1 MPIACKLEVVRLE
14 NDMKK
19 SLFVKRAQLVS
30 LINLI
35 AQSGIIVTGAVV
47 RLTGSGLGCP
57 TWPNCAP
64 GSLVPVASQVEG
76 FHKYI
81 EFGNRLLTFVV
92 LFASVALLITAV
104 ISKVKKLII
113 WSALPLLG
121 TLLQAILG
129 GITVL
134 TGLNPFTVMFH
145 FLLSIILVAISTLI
159 YRFWSKD
166 KPLKINSSI
175 IRNYIKFFTLSGFIV
190 IILGTITTG
199 SGPHSGDEI
208 AARFNIDTRTIAWIH
223 ADSVLLFIGL
233 LVGLIIL
240 VRTNKELNSL
250 ARLLNSLII
259 LCLIQGL
266 IGYTQWF
273 TNLPWILVGFHVLGS
288 VLIWINLMLIFEK
301 SIYSL
306 KNSIK
311 QI

>member
-1 MPIACKLEVVRLE
+1 
-14 NDMKK
+14 MKK
-19 SLFVKRAQLVS
+19 STLIKRARLVS

-35 AQSGIIVTGAVV
+35 TQSGIIVTGAVV

-92 LFASVALLITAV
+92 LIASIAVLIIAI
-104 ISKVKKLII
+104 ISKNKKII
-113 WSALPLLG
+113 LWSVLPLIG
-121 TLLQAILG
+121 TLLQAVLG

-145 FLLSIILVAISTLI
+145 FLLSIVLVAISTII
-159 YRFWSKD
+159 YRFWSKSN
-166 KPLKINSSI
+166 PIKIQSKL
-175 IRNYIKFFTLSGFIV
+175 IRNYIKFFTLIGFVV
-190 IILGTITTG
+190 ITLGTITTG

-233 LVGLIIL
+233 LIGLILL
-240 VRTNKELNSL
+240 VRTNNTYKSLSKSLNSL
-250 ARLLNSLII
+250 FI
-259 LCLIQGL
+259 LCIIQGF

-288 VLIWINLMLIFEK
+288 VLIWINLMFIFEN

-306 KNSIK
+306 KDRIK

>member
-1 MPIACKLEVVRLE
+1 
-14 NDMKK
+14 MKK
-19 SLFVKRAQLVS
+19 SSLIKRAQLAS
-30 LINLI
+30 LVNLI
-35 AQSGIIVTGAVV
+35 AQSGIIVTGAIV

-92 LFASVALLITAV
+92 LLASVAVLLISV
-104 ISKVKKLII
+104 FSKNKKIII
-113 WSALPLLG
+113 WSTLPLIG
-121 TLLQAILG
+121 TLLQAVLG

-145 FLLSIILVAISTLI
+145 FLLSIILVAISTIIYKFWAVTKPTKISSTLI
-159 YRFWSKD
+159 K
-166 KPLKINSSI
+166 
-175 IRNYIKFFTLSGFIV
+175 NYIKFFSLIGFIV
-190 IILGTITTG
+190 IVLGTITTG

-208 AARFNIDTRTIAWIH
+208 AARFNIDTRIIAWIH

-233 LVGLIIL
+233 LIGLIIL
-240 VRTNKELNSL
+240 SRTNQELKSL
-250 ARLLNSLII
+250 SKNLNTLFI
-259 LCLIQGL
+259 LCIVQGF

-273 TNLPWILVGFHVLGS
+273 TNLPWVLVGFHVLGS
-288 VLIWINLMLIFEK
+288 VLIWINLMVIFEK

-306 KNSIK
+306 KNRIK

>member
-1 MPIACKLEVVRLE
+1 
-14 NDMKK
+14 MKK
-19 SLFVKRAQLVS
+19 SSLIKRAQLAS
-30 LINLI
+30 LVNLI
-35 AQSGIIVTGAVV
+35 AQSGIIVTGAIV

-92 LFASVALLITAV
+92 LLASVAVLLISV
-104 ISKVKKLII
+104 FSKNKKIII
-113 WSALPLLG
+113 WSTLPLIG
-121 TLLQAILG
+121 TLLQAVLG

-145 FLLSIILVAISTLI
+145 FLLSIILVAISTFIYKFWAVTKPTKISSTLI
-159 YRFWSKD
+159 K
-166 KPLKINSSI
+166 
-175 IRNYIKFFTLSGFIV
+175 NYIKFFSLIGFIV
-190 IILGTITTG
+190 IVLGTITTG

-208 AARFNIDTRTIAWIH
+208 ATRFNIDTRIIAWIH

-233 LVGLIIL
+233 LIGLIIL
-240 VRTNKELNSL
+240 SRTNQELKSL
-250 ARLLNSLII
+250 SKNLNTLFI
-259 LCLIQGL
+259 LCIVQGF

-273 TNLPWILVGFHVLGS
+273 TNLPWVLVGFHVLGS
-288 VLIWINLMLIFEK
+288 VLIWINLMVIFEK

-306 KNSIK
+306 KNRIK